1 MSAAHD
7 IQINGDGAPR
17 LPGHLHL
24 SVRGVPGEI
33 LLGALAAEL
42 AVSGGSACHSARF
55 TPSHVLTAMGLP
67 PELAQASVRFSLGRF
82 TTEAEVDQAIEVFLR
97 VVRRLRS

>member
-1 MSAAHD
+1 MTSAAPL
-7 IQINGDGAPR
+7 AP
-17 LPGHLHL
+17 LYPP
-24 SVRGVPGEI
+24 SQPYDC
-33 LLGALAAEL
+33 AEL